1 MAAPAWT
8 APIALAPPNV
18 AQRQTNRGNQSQSF
32 LKIALGRI
40 ELYDG
45 ATDLL
50 TVNVYI
56 QAHKAY
62 YTQQITFN
70 AFGFTFFDYA
80 ETIPMSLTPELHAWH
95 NGKVAELTA
104 MAGYPGPAL
113 PAGFTAKDVSDR
125 CSEWYWEQFATR
137 FSPKNQTDSIQ
148 AQLRVIALGNSLE
161 GFVTDFYRLI
171 NLNAVAIRLNGAAN
185 EKSISDREK
194 LDWFKDGIIRNPM
207 QGRYLASQTKLSK
220 PYAPPTTR
228 VTSPTPTWLLVL
240 ARLPNLALV
249 ASNLME
255 AEVEDEEDEEAVVVV
270 SAAMESHTAFIRL
283 SRLLPADAISC
294 PQTPV
299 VPRTPTAPR
308 APRTPSTRGS
318 FPGTPS
324 RRGNP
329 FTPQT
334 PTRRSTF
341 TPANYPTPS
350 RTPAAASAICYRCGR
365 QGHYARNCNA
375 KTDVEGNVMYS
386 TSLFYYDAPTDPFE
400 DVEFHEEDPTYDI
413 SDSSINAYQRAE
425 EENTGEDEEGG
436 PTHDDGPVFADFHDG
451 CA

>member
-1 MAAPAWT
+1 MAAPAWA
-8 APIALAPPNV
+8 APIALAAPNV

-45 ATDLL
+45 APDLL
-50 TVNVYI
+50 TVDVYI

-95 NGKVAELTA
+95 NGKVAEFTA

-125 CSEWYWEQFATR
+125 
-137 FSPKNQTDSIQ
+137 
-148 AQLRVIALGNSLE
+148 LV
-161 GFVTDFYRLI
+161 
-171 NLNAVAIRLNGAAN
+171 NLNAVAIRLNCAAN
-185 EKSISDREK
+185 EKSISDHQAIDAVRAAYNA
-194 LDWFKDGIIRNPM
+194 RNFTDANLVARSA
-207 QGRYLASQTKLSK
+207 QLS
-220 PYAPPTTR
+220 
-228 VTSPTPTWLLVL
+228 
-240 ARLPNLALV
+240 NLAL
-249 ASNLME
+249 AAFNPTA
-255 AEVEDEEDEEAVVVV
+255 AEVEDEEAEETVAAV
-270 SAAMESHTAFIRL
+270 SAAMALHTVCT
-283 SRLLPADAISC
+283 LPSQLPPVAATSC
-294 PQTPV
+294 PKTPV
-299 VPRTPTAPR
+299 VPRTPMAPR

-318 FPGTPS
+318 FQQPGTPS

-334 PTRRSTF
+334 PACRSTF
-341 TPANYPTPS
+341 TTANYPTPS